1 MSKLSNMK
9 PLIKRIGGKSKLK
22 KTIVDNYF
30 PNNYKDMIYVEPFVG
45 GGSIYFYKQPSYVD
59 VLNDR
64 DNDVITIFKG
74 FQEFDLEKIEKDI
87 NGNYTKDDFLRIK
100 ESTPIT
106 SYDKF
111 IRLLLLIKLSF
122 WGLGRNFINKGDRSV
137 KINSSYNNRYKQ
149 KLSNTILLND
159 DYKDI
164 IKRYD
169 SDNTLF
175 YLDPPY
181 DMVDKT
187 YYKFFIFD
195 IKELFDILKN
205 IKGKFILSFNLNKDI
220 EVLFKDYNIYKVNTK
235 YSAHTGEAPVKKQ
248 ELLITNF

>member
-1 MSKLSNMK
+1 MK

-22 KTIVDNYF
+22 KTIVDDYF
-30 PNNYKDMIYVEPFVG
+30 PNSYKDMIYVEPFVG
-45 GGSIYFYKQPSYVD
+45 GGSIYFYKERSYVD
-59 VLNDR
+59 VLNDI

-74 FQEFDLEKIEKDI
+74 FQEFDSDKIKKNI

-100 ESTPIT
+100 ESKPIT

-111 IRLLLLIKLSF
+111 IRLLLLTKLSF
-122 WGLGRNFINKGDRSV
+122 WGKKHNFLNKGDKSV
-137 KINSSYNNRYKQ
+137 EIKSLYDNRYKE
-149 KLSNTILLND
+149 KLSNTIILND

-181 DMVDKT
+181 DMSDKT
-187 YYKFFIFD
+187 YYKFFKFD
-195 IKELFDILKN
+195 IKELYDILKN
-205 IKGKFILSFNLNKDI
+205 IKGKFILSFNLDKDI
-220 EVLFKDYNIYKVNTK
+220 ETLLFKDYNIYKVNTK
-235 YSAHTGEAPVKKQ
+235 YSEPHKGGAVIKKQ